1 MYDKYRIAKKW
12 VEDVQN
18 HANWAKETFERV
30 ILIPCV
36 ILIEACS
43 VVRLRRT
50 ATFNVGVGGGAA
62 RSGRTAPPLQDSSV
76 ALLPQNDNYPDSL
89 RGLVANGLK
98 ILYFAK
104 LPKRQIP
111 TALIGGYLH

>member
-43 VVRLRRT
+43 VVRLST
-50 ATFNVGVGGGAA
+50 
-62 RSGRTAPPLQDSSV
+62 
-76 ALLPQNDNYPDSL
+76 
-89 RGLVANGLK
+89 LV
-98 ILYFAK
+98 
-104 LPKRQIP
+104 
-111 TALIGGYLH
+111 

>member
-62 RSGRTAPPLQDSSV
+62 RSGRTAPSLQIV
-76 ALLPQNDNYPDSL
+76 QNGNVLLVDFFRTL
-89 RGLVANGLK
+89 FV
-98 ILYFAK
+98 
-104 LPKRQIP
+104 
-111 TALIGGYLH
+111 

>member
-1 MYDKYRIAKKW
+1 MRGESGEPRDLMYDKYRIAKKW

-43 VVRLRRT
+43 VVRLST
-50 ATFNVGVGGGAA
+50 
-62 RSGRTAPPLQDSSV
+62 
-76 ALLPQNDNYPDSL
+76 
-89 RGLVANGLK
+89 LV
-98 ILYFAK
+98 
-104 LPKRQIP
+104 
-111 TALIGGYLH
+111 

>member
-62 RSGRTAPPLQDSSV
+62 RSGRTAPPRPYRILRS
-76 ALLPQNDNYPDSL
+76 LCSL
-89 RGLVANGLK
+89 RMTIIQTLSEAS
-98 ILYFAK
+98 
-104 LPKRQIP
+104 
-111 TALIGGYLH
+111 